1 MHQIKRNYLVNDD
14 GVGFAV
20 SCDVVSEEATDELI
34 PLETR
39 QVAVDDGVLV
49 TISAI
54 VYVNAAFLVAIVTD
68 ADAELVEKA
77 RGGFYILSGQ
87 DGRTGDDVNA
97 TLALITA

>member
-1 MHQIKRNYLVNDD
+1 M
-14 GVGFAV
+14 
-20 SCDVVSEEATDELI
+20 
-34 PLETR
+34 
-39 QVAVDDGVLV
+39 
-49 TISAI
+49 
-54 VYVNAAFLVAIVTD
+54 YVNAAFLVAIVTD